1 MKLINNL
8 KINSLIKLSIL
19 FSIIIFFSI
28 NIIVNNSLSSSKIDF
43 TENKLYSLSDGTRSL
58 LQNLKEPIHMR
69 LFISSNLVKE
79 VPQLSTYA
87 NRVEA
92 ILKSYSSLSNGRVT
106 LEIIDPKP
114 FSDAED
120 RAVGMG
126 IKSFSATQ
134 MSDPLY
140 FGLAATNS
148 TTGQKNIS
156 IFTPE
161 RETFLEYDLSSL
173 ISELG
178 QTNKPVVSILDNLGL
193 RADARIGKPEQ
204 QILKQ
209 MKELF
214 QVEMV
219 NENKNELDKNT
230 KVLMIIHPKY
240 LSDETLYM
248 IDQWILKG
256 GATLIFLDPYAE
268 TEIGKQQGMPPMNPR
283 SNVKKLLDTW
293 GIKFDDKKAVLD
305 SEYGFRIS
313 RNINGRDIQVTN
325 YPWLNIRG
333 KGLSESEAA
342 LSKLSTI
349 VMTTAGS
356 FKSTNDKINLEPIIL
371 SSAKSGLGDAKKAAD
386 PKGDPR
392 DLLANIKITKEKQI
406 LAGWIKAELQ
416 SSFDDKTINKD
427 KKQNQLLKSNNK
439 SNILLVGDADMLM
452 DRNWLTQRGAFANN
466 GDFVLNIVEKMIG
479 GGALSDL
486 RGKGTSFRPF
496 EKILALEKVA
506 EEKFLVQEQMLAKKL
521 KSMEEKIR
529 NLTQENENK
538 DDILSPETMTAIEGF
553 QSEMMSTRSQLRS
566 VKFDLRRDVDSLRQ
580 WIISINVAILPI
592 LFAGLAL
599 VISLR
604 RKRKVV

>member
-126 IKSFSATQ
+126 INSFNATE

-148 TTGQKNIS
+148 TTGQKNIA
-156 IFTPE
+156 IFSPE

-178 QTNKPVVSILDNLGL
+178 QTNKPIISILDNLGL
-193 RADARIGKPEQ
+193 QADSRIGKPEQ

-219 NENKNELDKNT
+219 NENISELPKNT
-230 KVLMIIHPKY
+230 KVLMIIHPKF
-240 LSDETLYM
+240 LSDDNLNM
-248 IDQWILKG
+248 IDQWILNG
-256 GATLIFLDPYAE
+256 GPTLIFLDPYAE
-268 TEIGKQQGMPPMNPR
+268 TEISKQQGMPPMNPR
-283 SNVKKLLDTW
+283 SNIKKLLDTW

-313 RNINGRDIQVTN
+313 RNINGRDLQVTN

-333 KGLSESEAA
+333 DGLNQSEAA

-356 FKSTNDKINLEPIIL
+356 FKSTANGVTIDPIIT
-371 SSAKSGLGDAKKAAD
+371 SSSKSGLGDAGEAGN
-386 PKGDPR
+386 PKSDPR
-392 DLLANIKITKEKQI
+392 DLLSNIKITEEKQI
-406 LAGWIKAELQ
+406 LAGWIKANLK
-416 SSFDDKTINKD
+416 SSFISDSTEKNENK
-427 KKQNQLLKSNNK
+427 KLLKSKNK

-466 GDFVLNIVEKMIG
+466 GDFVLNIIEKMIG
-479 GGALSDL
+479 GVALSDL

-496 EKILALEKVA
+496 EKIIELEKVA
-506 EEKFLVQEQMLAKKL
+506 EEKFLIQEQMLAKKL
-521 KSMEEKIR
+521 KSMEDKIR
-529 NLTQENENK
+529 NLTLDN
-538 DDILSPETMTAIEGF
+538 DDKNDVLSPKTITAIEGF
-553 QSEMMSTRSQLRS
+553 RSEMMSTRSELRS
-566 VKFDLRRDVDSLRQ
+566 VKFDLRRDVESLKK
-580 WIISINVAILPI
+580 WLISINVAILPI
-592 LFAGLAL
+592 LFAGFAL
-599 VISLR
+599 IISLR
-604 RKRKVV
+604 RKRKAV